1 MILEEIS
8 LGQDE
13 ESKRKAIQT
22 NLGQHAI
29 LNDNH
34 ETWCHCKILE
44 KGYDSQ
50 VYQVQIGDGRG
61 ERQLHYHD
69 LNQLIV
75 IRNHPHYSRPELDK
89 Q

>member
-8 LGQDE
+8 LGKDE
-13 ESKRKAIQT
+13 ESKRKAIQS

-44 KGYDSQ
+44 KGYDNEF
-50 VYQVQIGDGRG
+50 YQVQIWDQRE

-69 LNQLIV
+69 FNQLIV
-75 IRNHPHYSRPELDK
+75 IRNHPHFPRSELDK

>member
-8 LGQDE
+8 LGKDE
-13 ESKRKAIQT
+13 ESRRKAIQS

-29 LNDNH
+29 LNDDH

-44 KGYDSQ
+44 TGYNNE
-50 VYQVQIGDGRG
+50 VYQVQIGDGR
-61 ERQLHYHD
+61 EKRQMHYHD

-75 IRNHPHYSRPELDK
+75 IKNHPHYPRPELDR